1 MNQKIQL
8 CLFTL
13 DERRYALTL
22 LCVERV
28 VFVVDITPLPKAP
41 PVVLGV
47 VNVKG
52 DIVPVYDVR
61 RRFRLPQRAI
71 NLTDQLMIARTS
83 QQTVA
88 LLVDSVD
95 GVIEVAE
102 EDIAAAQG
110 ILPDIEY
117 VQGIVKL
124 QDGLVLIHDLEQFLS
139 AEEERTLDEALKSV
153 SPSPDSV
160 MRND

>member
-61 RRFRLPQRAI
+61 HRFRLPQRAI

-117 VQGIVKL
+117 IQGIVKL
-124 QDGLVLIHDLEQFLS
+124 PDGLVLIHDLEQFLS

-153 SPSPDSV
+153 PASPDSV

>member
-124 QDGLVLIHDLEQFLS
+124 PDGLVLIHDLEQFLS

-153 SPSPDSV
+153 PTPRESV

>member
-1 MNQKIQL
+1 MIQGIQL

-22 LCVERV
+22 SCVERV

-41 PVVLGV
+41 PVVFGV
-47 VNVKG
+47 INVKG
-52 DIVPVYDVR
+52 NIVPVYDPR

-71 NLTDQLMIARTS
+71 NLTDQLMIARTAR
-83 QQTVA
+83 QTVA

-95 GVIEVAE
+95 GVIEIAE
-102 EDIAAAQG
+102 EDIAAASG
-110 ILPDIEY
+110 IFPDIEY
-117 VQGIVKL
+117 VQGVVRL

-153 SPSPDSV
+153 PTSLDSV

>member
-1 MNQKIQL
+1 MKQGIQL

-13 DERRYALTL
+13 DERRYALNL
-22 LCVERV
+22 SCVERV

-47 VNVKG
+47 VNVTG

-61 RRFRLPQRAI
+61 RRFHLPQRAI

-83 QQTVA
+83 RQTVA

-102 EDIAAAQG
+102 QEIAAAQG

-124 QDGLVLIHDLEQFLS
+124 PDGLVLIHDLEQFLS
-139 AEEERTLDEALKSV
+139 AEEERTLDQALKSV
-153 SPSPDSV
+153 PTPQEAV